1 MQRLLLQ
8 AIFKWHFC
16 KNYAMISAER
26 GEYPMNN
33 PKLILA
39 PMAGVTDFAYRTIAA
54 EKGADVTVTEMV
66 SSRALC
72 YGEKSKSL
80 MKKTPAGICGVQIF
94 GNDPDFMARS
104 AKMAQELSGCDFID
118 INMGCPMPKV
128 ANTGDGAGLMRTPQ
142 LAEDIVRAV
151 VAATTVPVTVKM
163 RKGWDKGSV
172 NCVELAQRVER
183 AGASGVAVHGRT
195 RVQLYTGRADW
206 DVIRAVKQ
214 AVKIPVAANGDV
226 DSPDAAV
233 RILKYTGADH
243 IMIGRAAF
251 GDPYLFGLCRE
262 ALDGREVSQRP
273 PLAERFDLA
282 VQQIELSCQEKGEH
296 IACLEARKH
305 LCWYLHGVPHASF
318 YKKDISQI
326 STMQDVYRIAKDVK
340 RDLR

>member
-1 MQRLLLQ
+1 
-8 AIFKWHFC
+8 
-16 KNYAMISAER
+16 
-26 GEYPMNN
+26 MNQT
-33 PKLILA
+33 KLILG
-39 PMAGVTDFAYRTIAA
+39 PMAGVTDYAYRTIAA

-72 YGEKSKSL
+72 YGDEKSKTL
-80 MKKTPAGICGVQIF
+80 LKRTGIGICGAQIF

-104 AKMAQELSGCDFID
+104 AKMAQEISGCDFID

-128 ANTGDGAGLMRTPQ
+128 ANTGDGSGLMRTPQ

-195 RVQLYTGRADW
+195 KVQLYTGRADW
-206 DVIRAVKQ
+206 DCIREVKQ

-226 DSPDAAV
+226 DSPEAAV

-243 IMIGRAAF
+243 VMIGRAAF
-251 GDPYLFGLCRE
+251 GDPYLFGLCRA
-262 ALDGREVSQRP
+262 ALNGEEIPERP
-273 PLAERFDLA
+273 PLSERFDLA
-282 VQQIELSCQEKGEH
+282 VRQIELSLADKGEH

-305 LCWYLHGVPHASF
+305 LCWYLHGVPHAVY
-318 YKKDISQI
+318 YKKEISQI
-326 STMQDVYRIAKDVK
+326 STMDDVYLVAKRVK

>member
-1 MQRLLLQ
+1 
-8 AIFKWHFC
+8 
-16 KNYAMISAER
+16 
-26 GEYPMNN
+26 MNKA
-33 PKLILA
+33 KLILG
-39 PMAGVTDFAYRTIAA
+39 PMAGVTDYAYRCIAA

-72 YGEKSKSL
+72 YGDEKSKTL
-80 MKKTPAGICGVQIF
+80 LKKTATGICGAQIF

-104 AKMAQELSGCDFID
+104 AKMAQDISGCDFID

-128 ANTGDGAGLMRTPQ
+128 ANNGDGSGLMRTPE

-206 DVIRAVKQ
+206 DCIRAVKQ

-226 DSPDAAV
+226 DSPEAAV

-243 IMIGRAAF
+243 VMIGRGAF
-251 GDPYLFGLCRE
+251 GDPYLFTLCRR
-262 ALDGREVSQRP
+262 ALDGEEIPERP
-273 PLAERFDLA
+273 PLGERFDLA
-282 VQQIELSCQEKGEH
+282 VRQIEMALEDKGEH

-305 LCWYLHGVPHASF
+305 LCWYLHGVPHGAF
-318 YKKDISQI
+318 YKKEISQI
-326 STMQDVYRIAKDVK
+326 SDMEDVYRVARRIK
-340 RDLR
+340 RELG